1 MSVLNEL
8 IQFLEEG
15 RKQKLAIFC
24 VGNILKADDGLGP
37 VIAENLTGRIDSDI
51 LLIDVGSQ
59 PENFVSV
66 LKRNKVT
73 HCLLIDATNFE
84 AEAGQIGIFEPGDL
98 EDFQVT
104 FSTHFLSLNKFMDFM
119 ETESGT
125 KFKLLGI
132 QPKDLAFGNSLSP
145 EIEEAIRKTINLLV
159 EHLK

>member
-8 IQFLEEG
+8 IHFIKEG
-15 RKQKLAIFC
+15 RRQKLAVFC

-37 VIAENLTGRIDSDI
+37 VIGENLVDSIDPDI
-51 LLIDVGSQ
+51 LLVDVGSQ

-84 AEAGQIGIFEPGDL
+84 ANPGQIGIFNPEDL

-119 ETESGT
+119 ASESGT

-132 QPKDLAFGNSLSP
+132 QPKDLAFGNPLTP
-145 EIEEAIRKTINLLV
+145 EIEEAIRKTIILLI

>member
-8 IQFLEEG
+8 IQFLKIG

-37 VIAENLTGRIDSDI
+37 VIAENLTDCIDPDI
-51 LLIDVGSQ
+51 LLVDVGSQ
-59 PENFVSV
+59 PENFVSI
-66 LKRNKVT
+66 LKRNRVT

-84 AEAGQIGIFEPGDL
+84 AKPGQIGIFDPGDL

-119 ETESGT
+119 EKESGT
-125 KFKLLGI
+125 KFKLLGV
-132 QPKDLAFGNSLSP
+132 QPKDLAFGNPLTP
-145 EIEEAIRKTINLLV
+145 EIEEAIRKTIDLLV
-159 EHLK
+159 KHLK